1 MTPAEIEQIKLL
13 LDIIKSG
20 GAVAALTII
29 SWAFYTGKVV
39 PRNVVETM
47 LDEADSRTMKLVRE
61 LRDDIRAAVRDGVTD
76 ALSNGSNGSRS
87 KL

>member
-1 MTPAEIEQIKLL
+1 MTTAEIEQIKLF
-13 LDIIKSG
+13 LDIIQSG
-20 GAVAALTII
+20 GAVTALAII